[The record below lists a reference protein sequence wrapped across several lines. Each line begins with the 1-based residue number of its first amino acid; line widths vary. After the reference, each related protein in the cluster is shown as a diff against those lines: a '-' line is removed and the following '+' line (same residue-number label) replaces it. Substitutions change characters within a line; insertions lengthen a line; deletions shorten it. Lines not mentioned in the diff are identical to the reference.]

1 MTILTHI
8 FILIGAYSFGSI
20 PFSVIVGYMFA
31 GVDVRKTGSGNA
43 GATNVY
49 RVAGLPAAIIA
60 GLLDALKGVLP
71 VLVAKMLLPNEEWLQ
86 IASGLAAVAGHIF
99 PVFAGFKGGK
109 GVNTL
114 LGMFMVLLPIEMLI
128 CLGVF
133 AVVFALTRIV
143 SVGSMTAGVS
153 LSVIALIEKYIM
165 AKNMSVLLLSAC
177 VGVTLLVLFTH
188 RANIRRLVRGEEKR
202 LSR

>member
-1 MTILTHI
+1 MLPITL
-8 FILIGAYSFGSI
+8 LLLGAYLFGSI
-20 PFSVIVGYMFA
+20 PFSVIVGYLFA
-31 GVDVRKTGSGNA
+31 GVDVRKQGSGNA

-49 RVAGLPAAIIA
+49 RVAGLTAAILA

-71 VLVAKMLLPNEEWLQ
+71 VLAAKMLFPNEEWLW
-86 IASGLAAVAGHIF
+86 IACGFAAVVGHIF
-99 PVFAGFKGGK
+99 PVFARFKGGK

-114 LGMFMVLLPIEMLI
+114 LGMFLVLLPIEILI

-133 AVVFALTRIV
+133 ALVFWATRIV
-143 SVGSMTAGVS
+143 SLGSMTAGVI

-165 AKNMSVLLLSAC
+165 AKNVSALLLSTCFA
-177 VGVTLLVLFTH
+177 VTLLVLFTH
-188 RANIRRLVRGEEKR
+188 RANIRRLVRGEEKK

>member
-71 VLVAKMLLPNEEWLQ
+71 VIVAKMLLPNEEWLQ

-99 PVFAGFKGGK
+99 PIFAGFKGGK

-114 LGMFMVLLPIEMLI
+114 LGMFLVLLPIEILI

>member
-1 MTILTHI
+1 MI
-8 FILIGAYSFGSI
+8 IGYL
-20 PFSVIVGYMFA
+20 FA
-31 GVDVRKTGSGNA
+31 GVDVRKQGSGNA

-49 RVAGLPAAIIA
+49 RVAGLGAAIVA
-60 GLLDALKGVLP
+60 GLLDALKGVIP
-71 VLVAKMLLPNEEWLQ
+71 VLTAKMLFPNTEWLS
-86 IASGLAAVAGHIF
+86 IACGLAAVGGHIF
-99 PVFAGFKGGK
+99 PIFAGFKGGK

-114 LGMFMVLLPIEMLI
+114 LGMFIVLLPIEMLI

-133 AVVFALTRIV
+133 GVVFAATRIV
-143 SVGSMTAGVS
+143 SLGSMTAGVT

-177 VGVTLLVLFTH
+177 FGVTLLVLFTH
-188 RANIRRLVRGEEKR
+188 RANIRRLVRGEEKK

>member
-1 MTILTHI
+1 
-8 FILIGAYSFGSI
+8 
-20 PFSVIVGYMFA
+20 MF
-31 GVDVRKTGSGNA
+31 
-43 GATNVY
+43 
-49 RVAGLPAAIIA
+49 L
-60 GLLDALKGVLP
+60 
-71 VLVAKMLLPNEEWLQ
+71 
-86 IASGLAAVAGHIF
+86 
-99 PVFAGFKGGK
+99 
-109 GVNTL
+109 
-114 LGMFMVLLPIEMLI
+114 VLLPIEMLI

-153 LSVIALIEKYIM
+153 LSVIALIEKYVM

>member
-1 MTILTHI
+1 MREQTA
-8 FILIGAYSFGSI
+8 ILIGAYLFGSI

-31 GVDVRKTGSGNA
+31 GVDVRKQGSGNA

-49 RVAGLPAAIIA
+49 RVAGLSAAIIA
-60 GLLDALKGVLP
+60 GLLDALKGILP
-71 VLVAKMLLPNEEWLQ
+71 VLLAKVLFPNAEWLWVS
-86 IASGLAAVAGHIF
+86 SGLAAVAGHIF
-99 PVFAGFKGGK
+99 PIFAGFKGGK

-114 LGMFMVLLPIEMLI
+114 LGMFLVLLPIEMLI

-133 AVVFALTRIV
+133 GLVFAATRIV
-143 SVGSMTAGVS
+143 SLGSMTAGVT

-165 AKNMSVLLLSAC
+165 ARNLSLLLLSAC
-177 VGVTLLVLFTH
+177 IGVTLLVLFTH
-188 RANIRRLVRGEEKR
+188 RANIRRLVRGEEKK

>member
-1 MTILTHI
+1 MIQYTALVV
-8 FILIGAYSFGSI
+8 GAYLFGSI
-20 PFSVIVGYMFA
+20 PFSVIIGYLFA

-49 RVAGLPAAIIA
+49 RVAGLAAAVIA

-71 VLVAKMLLPNEEWLQ
+71 VLAAKMLFPNIEWLQ
-86 IASGLAAVAGHIF
+86 IVVGLAAVIGHIF
-99 PVFAGFKGGK
+99 PVFAGFRGGK

-114 LGMFMVLLPIEMLI
+114 LGMFIVLLPIEILL

-133 AVVFALTRIV
+133 ALVFAITRIV
-143 SVGSMTAGVS
+143 SLGSMIAGVT

-165 AKNMSVLLLSAC
+165 EKNMSSLLLSAC
-177 VGVTLLVLFTH
+177 IAVTLLVLFTH
-188 RANIRRLVRGEEKR
+188 RANIRRLVRGEEKK

>member
-8 FILIGAYSFGSI
+8 FILIGAYLFGSI

-99 PVFAGFKGGK
+99 PIFAGFKGGK

-114 LGMFMVLLPIEMLI
+114 LGMFLVLLPIEILI

>member
-1 MTILTHI
+1 MTILTHTS
-8 FILIGAYSFGSI
+8 ILIGAYLFGSI

-60 GLLDALKGVLP
+60 GALDALKGVLP
-71 VLVAKMLLPNEEWLQ
+71 VVAAKMLFPNEEWLQ
-86 IASGLAAVAGHIF
+86 IACGLAAVVGHIF
-99 PVFAGFKGGK
+99 PIFAGFKGGK

-114 LGMFMVLLPIEMLI
+114 LGMFLVLLPIEMLI

-133 AVVFALTRIV
+133 AIMFALTRIV

-153 LSVIALIEKYIM
+153 LSLIALIEKYIM
-165 AKNMSVLLLSAC
+165 AKNMSALLLSAC
-177 VGVTLLVLFTH
+177 FAVSLLVLFTH

>member
-1 MTILTHI
+1 MTVTPTIL
-8 FILIGAYSFGSI
+8 LLAGSYLFGSI
-20 PFSVIVGYMFA
+20 PFSVIIGYMFA
-31 GVDVRKTGSGNA
+31 GVDVRKHGSGNA

-49 RVAGLPAAIIA
+49 RVAGLAAAILA
-60 GLLDALKGVLP
+60 GLLDALKGVIP
-71 VLVAKMLLPNEEWLQ
+71 VLTAKMLFPNTEWLH
-86 IASGLAAVAGHIF
+86 IACGLAAVVGHIF
-99 PVFAGFKGGK
+99 PIFAGFKGGK

-133 AVVFALTRIV
+133 GIVFAITRIV
-143 SVGSMTAGVS
+143 SLGSMTAGVT

-165 AKNMSVLLLSAC
+165 AKNMSLLLLSAC
-177 VGVTLLVLFTH
+177 IGVTLLVLFTH
-188 RANIRRLVRGEEKR
+188 RANIRRLVRGEEKK